1 MQSEGSK
8 ALNRR
13 QMLRLGAAGAGGLL
27 LSGAA
32 SSQVLNSAFQFRTP
46 PSIDPLAPVP
56 TATVPA
62 APRAFAGP
70 GGVDPTLFSK
80 AKAALD
86 SRNWIRHRDFIGIAD
101 FAKGSADPRF
111 HVVHLPSGHVETYRV
126 AHGNGSDPGHTGF
139 LDHFSNQHGSEATS
153 KGAYMTAGTYHGKY
167 GLSMKVR
174 GLDWSN
180 NNAESRA
187 IVIHNAW
194 YAEPEMVEIHGK
206 LGRSQG
212 CFAFSRRDQW
222 EVMNRLEDGRM
233 IFADKLVA

>member
-1 MQSEGSK
+1 MESGGK
-8 ALNRR
+8 NALNRR

-32 SSQVLNSAFQFRTP
+32 SSQILSPFALPSATPPTP
-46 PSIDPLAPVP
+46 PSPVP
-56 TATVPA
+56 ATPMTFTA
-62 APRAFAGP
+62 P
-70 GGVDPTLFSK
+70 GGINPTLFSK

-86 SRNWIRHRDFIGIAD
+86 SRAWIRNRDFIGVVD
-101 FAKGSADPRF
+101 FEQGSSESRF
-111 HVVHLPSGHVETYRV
+111 HVVHLPSGHVESFRV
-126 AHGNGSDPGHTGF
+126 AHGSGSDPGHTGF
-139 LDHFSNQHGSEATS
+139 LDHFSNRPGSEATS
-153 KGAYMTAGTYHGKY
+153 NGAYTTSETYQGKY

-174 GLDWSN
+174 GLDWTN

-212 CFAFSRRDQW
+212 CFAFSRKDQW
-222 EVMNRLEDGRM
+222 HVMQRLGEGRL
-233 IFADKLVA
+233 IYADKVA